1 MIQELEK
8 RLTQIVLGSHGAEL
22 QLREI
27 YSHAKATAAN
37 LRLLIGLIEESI
49 IEHMDTTGE
58 DIELEDGKRWYIG
71 TERKTKAIDDSAVL
85 LAIVQASQGDIS
97 KLTTG
102 KDGVLAA
109 NPWKNAAVRSLIGED
124 KFCELFT
131 TTTTA
136 CLETGKAIRILKTAD
151 PTNSMG
157 MIYYPLDGGKQ

>member
-8 RLTQIVLGSHGAEL
+8 RLTQIVLGSNGAEL
-22 QLREI
+22 QLREV
-27 YSHAKATAAN
+27 YSQAKATAAN

-85 LAIVQASQGDIS
+85 LAIVQASQGDIA

-124 KFCELFT
+124 KFCELFI

-136 CLETGKAIRILKTAD
+136 SLETGKAVRILKTAD

-157 MIYYPLDGGKQ
+157 MIYKEETQ

>member
-8 RLTQIVLGSHGAEL
+8 GLTKIVLGSHGAEL
-22 QLREI
+22 QLREV
-27 YSHAKATAAN
+27 YSQAKATAAK
-37 LRLLIGLIEESI
+37 LRELIGLIEESI
-49 IEHMDTTGE
+49 IEHIDTTGE
-58 DIELEDGKRWYIG
+58 DIELEDGKRWYVG
-71 TERKTKAIDDSAVL
+71 TERKTKAIDDSSVL

-124 KFCELFT
+124 KFCELFK

-136 CLETGKAIRILKTAD
+136 CLETGKAVRILKTAD
-151 PTNSMG
+151 PSNAIG
-157 MIYYPLDGGKQ
+157 MMHFKGGL